1 LEKIEMKK
9 TLVAVAALAAVAG
22 AHAEVSITGILD
34 LAYTINDGRSTGTA
48 AKNRT
53 TSLGG
58 QYTGSDLNIG
68 GSEDLGDGLKAKF
81 NLGFAPSPDSANATS
96 GTTATTT
103 GYYGNYVSY
112 VGLSGGFGDLQ
123 AGQFFSVLHG
133 TSASYDAA
141 DYSQVNTS
149 YQVSQSDSGSA
160 VNGLGQLRA
169 NQIQYTLP
177 TLATGLSVKIAKV
190 LGEAAGSGSG
200 NATLWGGQY
209 TVGGFSAGYARDS
222 GNPSASTTNVRNTY
236 GVSYDL
242 GAAKL
247 FLSQQTRKLN
257 TATATDTGT
266 QYGVQ
271 VPFGALKV
279 GVQSTSYSTPSIA
292 ANTKGAGYNVLVKYD
307 LSKRTSVIG
316 QTGQTKSTAGTSSG
330 SSSATTAVGLWHS
343 F

>member
-1 LEKIEMKK
+1 
-9 TLVAVAALAAVAG
+9 
-22 AHAEVSITGILD
+22 
-34 LAYTINDGRSTGTA
+34 
-48 AKNRT
+48 
-53 TSLGG
+53 
-58 QYTGSDLNIG
+58 LNIG

-81 NLGFAPSPDSANATS
+81 NLGFVPSPDSAVTTS
-96 GTTATTT
+96 YT
-103 GYYGNYVSY
+103 NYVSY

-141 DYSQVNTS
+141 DYSQVNTN
-149 YQVSQSDSGSA
+149 YQVSQAASGATST
-160 VNGLGQLRA
+160 NGISMSGLGQLRA

-190 LGEAAGSGSG
+190 LGETTGSGSG
-200 NATLWGGQY
+200 NATLWGAQY

-242 GAAKL
+242 GMAKL

-257 TATATDTGT
+257 TATSTDTGT

-279 GVQSTSYSTPSIA
+279 GVQATSYSTPSIA
-292 ANTKGAGYNVLVKYD
+292 ADTKGTGYNVLIKYD

-330 SSSATTAVGLWHS
+330 ASSATTAVGLWHS